1 MLTTM
6 PLSINDIRDRTKKT
20 ILDTLS
26 LKINALKQKKV
37 ISRAWVFGSFA
48 KGNWNAL
55 SDLDLIV
62 TTFEKIDDLAIEAD
76 HEIDLILLTE
86 NEFNLRYN
94 KNQTFKTIVDS
105 GILL

>member
-26 LKINALKQKKV
+26 LKINELKQKKV

-86 NEFNLRYN
+86 NEFNLRN
-94 KNQTFKTIVDS
+94 VHEIT
-105 GILL
+105 